1 MRSVVVKN
9 ATIENDI
16 AKDFHKV
23 EIFYN
28 DNRLIDGDIVNP
40 WDLVSTKYYIRYWR
54 YFASKKCNL
63 ILELVVLKLLDKKE
77 IKDNY
82 DIYKLIIIWIQFFII
97 HYRRTKLYKIILN

>member
-40 WDLVSTKYYIRYWR
+40 
-54 YFASKKCNL
+54 
-63 ILELVVLKLLDKKE
+63 
-77 IKDNY
+77 
-82 DIYKLIIIWIQFFII
+82 
-97 HYRRTKLYKIILN
+97 